1 MDKQLLD
8 MNDETV
14 VHEYMSMLLENDK
27 TKEYKD
33 TDELLQY
40 IEGME
45 KQFEEVVKELHDV
58 KELLNSLQNPSTKM
72 RLTTAVDKVQMTVN
86 DGKYKL
92 NKLKENI
99 VSSMKE
105 RLASFKQKGKDG
117 LIKTINVLHFKEALG
132 GIRKSLFHA
141 MNTTNNLV
149 QTCDAVTSEMRNAQ
163 TNFKNVGRLMLGKPV
178 QKDTGDKSKLNMMQ
192 KSTRSLLCVFK
203 SMVTKTTKALHRL
216 EDFEKPSV
224 KGEIKLLTDKSKSQS
239 KKVHEKKEQSR

>member
-1 MDKQLLD
+1 MDKELLD

-40 IEGME
+40 IAGME

-58 KELLNSLQNPSTKM
+58 KEILNSLQNPSTKM
-72 RLTTAVDKVQMTVN
+72 RLTTVVDKVQMTVN
-86 DGKYKL
+86 DGKDKP

-99 VSSMKE
+99 ISSMKE
-105 RLASFKQKGKDG
+105 CLASFKQKGKDG
-117 LIKTINVLHFKEALG
+117 VIKTINVLHFKEALG
-132 GIRKSLFHA
+132 GIRKSLFVA
-141 MNTTNNLV
+141 MNKTNHLV
-149 QTCDAVTSEMRNAQ
+149 QTCDAITSEMKNAQ

-192 KSTRSLLCVFK
+192 KSTRSLLCIFK
-203 SMVTKTTKALHRL
+203 LMAAKTTKALHRL

-224 KGEIKLLTDKSKSQS
+224 KAEIKLLKNNEKTTDLKT
-239 KKVHEKKEQSR
+239 HENKEQSR